1 MSFDDIPMLCYFS
14 LFLMCFNFE
23 LHTYPLCV
31 LINYCIARISNIP
44 NPQQIVISWSNC
56 VCKLELASE
65 KKTAVF
71 FTICNKTEVLMFLAL
86 ILMDLVKGSK
96 ELHCTNG

>member
-31 LINYCIARISNIP
+31 LINYCISRISNIP
-44 NPQQIVISWSNC
+44 NPQQIIIIWSNC

-65 KKTAVF
+65 KKTAIF
-71 FTICNKTEVLMFLAL
+71 FTICNKTEVLMFLA
-86 ILMDLVKGSK
+86 
-96 ELHCTNG
+96 